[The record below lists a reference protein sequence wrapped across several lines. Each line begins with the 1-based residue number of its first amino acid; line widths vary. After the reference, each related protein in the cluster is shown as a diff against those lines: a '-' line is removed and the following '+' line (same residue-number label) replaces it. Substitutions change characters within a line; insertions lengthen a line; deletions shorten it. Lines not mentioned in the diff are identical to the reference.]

1 MLTGVSVHNDVC
13 PVHEAIWQ
21 SLEDC
26 TKTLSGES
34 KSWDGD
40 DCIEGQINIY
50 IERVLWMMIF
60 LMSDLYSFRLNSFD
74 IPVYI

>member
-34 KSWDGD
+34 KS
-40 DCIEGQINIY
+40 
-50 IERVLWMMIF
+50 
-60 LMSDLYSFRLNSFD
+60 
-74 IPVYI
+74 

>member
-50 IERVLWMMIF
+50 IERVL
-60 LMSDLYSFRLNSFD
+60 
-74 IPVYI
+74 

>member
-40 DCIEGQINIY
+40 DCIEGQIK
-50 IERVLWMMIF
+50 
-60 LMSDLYSFRLNSFD
+60 LYWKSFMDDDFSHVWSLF
-74 IPVYI
+74 I